1 MNSGYAGGGYTGD
14 WKHEAAGIVHPAH
27 VFLPRATYDQLGEEA
42 VRKLAGPDAEV
53 TIIEADDEP
62 Q

>member
-14 WKHEAAGIVHPAH
+14 GKQEAAGIVHPAQ
-27 VFLPRATYDQLGEEA
+27 VFLPRAAYDQLGDEA

-53 TIIEADDEP
+53 TIIEPDDEP
-62 Q
+62 K